1 MSIQTPHYQ
10 SEEDMV
16 LVSGTDYV
24 RMSNIGGGSVSI
36 KLPTTGPN
44 TLFTETISGEIIAV
58 NGGTYVDQGRLGVVA
73 IRQSGANGDIALPG
87 YVMMYDPDSTPEE
100 MSYSRN
106 IPDSIASLTTQLT
119 TAQNTI
125 TTLQT
130 EISTLKTINQDILA
144 RLSNAESLLLS
155 HSHP

>member
-1 MSIQTPHYQ
+1 
-10 SEEDMV
+10 MV
-16 LVSGTDYV
+16 LVSGTDYI

-36 KLPTTGPN
+36 KLPTTGTN

-58 NGGTYVDQGRLGVVA
+58 NGGTYVDQGRLGVA
-73 IRQSGANGDIALPG
+73 ILQSGTNGDISLPG

-106 IPDSIASLTTQLT
+106 IPDTIANLTAELT

-125 TTLQT
+125 ATLQSDITTLQ
-130 EISTLKTINQDILA
+130 TINQDILA

-155 HSHP
+155 HSLS